1 MPSSV
6 FLNSLI
12 SIDSPLV
19 KLSIIRPVK
28 IIFFGD
34 SITYL
39 GLYQQ
44 IIIDKIKSSTSF
56 VNDISIINKG
66 LNGGTI
72 KDLIIG
78 ISPWGKSEFSF
89 LETLNEIK
97 PDIVVVQIGLNDIY
111 QKNNC
116 QNRCSDVVE
125 FKRLLTE
132 VISPSVKCIKAQLV
146 LTSLTTIGENIG
158 TSATDIELDLFSN
171 AVRDISPKL
180 NATFVD
186 LRGAYKEYERTN
198 NCKNI
203 NSGLLTYDGIHPNS
217 RGAMMLANM
226 HSRGILAASLLLGDG

>member
-1 MPSSV
+1 M
-6 FLNSLI
+6 FLNSLT
-12 SIDSPLV
+12 SINSPLV
-19 KLSIIRPVK
+19 KLSKIKPIK

-44 IIIDKIKSSTSF
+44 LIVDKIKSSTTF
-56 VNDISIINKG
+56 VNDVSIFNKG

-78 ISPWGKSEFSF
+78 VSPWDNSEFSF

-125 FKRLLTE
+125 FKRLLSE
-132 VISPSVKCIKAQLV
+132 VISPSVKCVKAQLV

-158 TSATDIELDLFSN
+158 TSSTDIELDAFSN
-171 AVRDISPKL
+171 AVRDVSPKL

-186 LRGAYKEYERTN
+186 LRSAYKEYEKTN

-217 RGAMMLANM
+217 RGAVMLANM
-226 HSRGILAASLLLGDG
+226 HSQGILAASLLVNG